1 MPRNPISLDGVD
13 HHLLEALQSDAD
25 RTLRE
30 LGEVVGLSP
39 SAVLRRVD
47 GYKSSGLLAR
57 QVAVLDSRQVPE
69 VVLAVCLVTV
79 ERESPA
85 HRREFCDRLRVT
97 PQVQQVYDVSGI
109 WDYVVILAAQGLPE
123 VRELGERLFEADE
136 NVRKLTTLFVLDPIK
151 TGSGLPTRPAR

>member
-1 MPRNPISLDGVD
+1 MPRNPIALDDID
-13 HHLLEALQSDAD
+13 HNLLEALQEDAD

-30 LGEVVGLSP
+30 LGELVGLSP

-47 GYKSSGLLAR
+47 GFRSSGLLAR

-79 ERESPA
+79 ERESPE
-85 HRREFCDRLRVT
+85 HRRAFCDLLRRT
-97 PQVQQVYDVSGI
+97 PQVQQVYDVSGV

-123 VRELGERLFEADE
+123 VRDLGERLFEADD

-151 TGSGLPTRPAR
+151 TGSAIPTRAR